1 LALADWICSRL
12 VIFKLDVSDGL
23 GTGTENISFSA
34 ALRSLSSRRI
44 LRYDEKFHRRFFS
57 TPSYWYIKFHH
68 YSEVQI
74 ALRPKKQ
81 KLLVECN
88 SMRMSRR
95 RKNIF
100 VLTMKQRK
108 LLDY

>member
-1 LALADWICSRL
+1 MGYFTVWIPPEVEYCRIFHFLL
-12 VIFKLDVSDGL
+12 V
-23 GTGTENISFSA
+23 
-34 ALRSLSSRRI
+34 RRI

-57 TPSYWYIKFHH
+57 TPSYRYIKYHH

-74 ALRPKKQ
+74 ASRPKKQ
-81 KLLVECN
+81 KLLVECK
-88 SMRMSRR
+88 SRRMSRR

-100 VLTMKQRK
+100 VLTMKQWK